1 MTAHAPFAPSSL
13 SRLMACAGSYE
24 LVRHYPEEEEGQAAK
39 EGTAAHWVAERLLTD
54 GELVPVGTIAPN
66 GIEVTEEMTE
76 GAELYVRT
84 VRNVTDDDTDRL
96 LVERKIATY
105 LHEDCWGTPD
115 AAYWAGEYHLH
126 IFDYKF
132 GHRFVDEFENWQLL
146 AYAHGMADAA
156 FILDGWPEDGST
168 VSVSLT
174 VVQPRCYDRRGPV
187 RTWRITVGELGQ
199 YAARIRDR
207 LAAISSGELRDCVTG
222 PHCYMCPA
230 RRGCPAL
237 QQAGYLACDIVGQ
250 PEPLDLP
257 PQALGLELAYL
268 QRAAELLKQ
277 RIAGLEEQA
286 TATLQQG
293 TPVPGWHI
301 KSKPG
306 RERWK
311 SGTNVAA
318 LGQLYGIELTKTE
331 PITPTQARKKLPD
344 ALLLDPMTE
353 RPTVTALEQDDMRSV
368 ARIFGA

>member
-13 SRLMACAGSYE
+13 ARLMACAGSYE
-24 LVRHYPEEEEGQAAK
+24 LVRAYPETEEGQAAK

-66 GIEVTEEMTE
+66 GIEVTAEMTE

-84 VRNVTDDDTDRL
+84 VRS
-96 LVERKIATY
+96 LVPSGGMVEQRIATG
-105 LHEDCWGTPD
+105 LHADCWGTPD
-115 AAYWAGEYHLH
+115 FVGVGDDRTLH
-126 IFDYKF
+126 VVDYKF
-132 GHRFVDEFENWQLL
+132 GHRYVNEFENWQLI
-146 AYAHGMADAA
+146 AYACGSVEAGA
-156 FILDGWPEDGST
+156 EDGDH
-168 VSVSLT
+168 VSLT

-187 RTWRITVGELGQ
+187 RTWHLTVGELGQ
-199 YAARIRDR
+199 YAQRISGR
-207 LAAISSGELRDCVTG
+207 LHAISDGTLRDCTTG
-222 PHCYMCPA
+222 SHCYMCPA
-230 RRGCPAL
+230 RRGCQAL

-257 PQALGLELAYL
+257 PDALGVELAYL
-268 QRAAELLKQ
+268 QRAVELLKQ

-286 TATLQQG
+286 TATLQSG

-311 SGTNVAA
+311 AGALVAE
-318 LGQLYGIELTKTE
+318 LGQLYGVELTKTE

-344 ALLLDPMTE
+344 ASLLDPMTE
-353 RPTVTALEQDDMRSV
+353 RPTVTTLEQDDMRQV

>member
-1 MTAHAPFAPSSL
+1 MAHAPFAPSSL

-24 LVRHYPEEEEGQAAK
+24 LVRHYPEEEEGQSAK

-54 GELVPVGTIAPN
+54 GEAVPIGAIAPN
-66 GIEVTEEMTE
+66 GIAVTEEMTE

-84 VRNVTDDDTDRL
+84 VRSVVGDDTARL
-96 LVERKIATY
+96 LVERRIATY

-115 AAYWAGEYHLH
+115 AAYWAGEHHLH

-156 FILDGWPEDGST
+156 FILGGWPEDGSA

-174 VVQPRCYDRRGPV
+174 IVQPRCYDRRGSV
-187 RTWRITVGELGQ
+187 RTWRITVGELDQ
-199 YAARIRDR
+199 YAQRIADR
-207 LAAISSGELRDCVTG
+207 LAGIASGELRECVTG
-222 PHCYMCPA
+222 SHCYMCPA
-230 RRGCPAL
+230 RRGCSAL
-237 QQAGYLACDIVGQ
+237 QQAGHLACDIVGQ

-257 PQALGLELAYL
+257 PDALGLELAYL
-268 QRAAELLKQ
+268 QRAADLLKQ

-286 TATLQQG
+286 TATLGRG
-293 TPVPGWHI
+293 TAVPGWHLQR
-301 KSKPG
+301 KSGREYWKPG
-306 RERWK
+306 ID
-311 SGTNVAA
+311 VAS
-318 LGQLYGIELTKTE
+318 LGKLYGIELTKTE

-344 ALLLDPMTE
+344 ATLLDAQTE
-353 RPTVTALEQDDMRSV
+353 RPTVTTLEQDNMRSV

>member
-54 GELVPVGTIAPN
+54 GELVPVGTVAPN

-76 GAELYVRT
+76 GAELYVGHIRRAVGT
-84 VRNVTDDDTDRL
+84 SEVLAEVRLSTRL
-96 LVERKIATY
+96 
-105 LHEDCWGTPD
+105 HPDCWGTAD
-115 AAYWAGEYHLH
+115 AVSVDQDRAIHV
-126 IFDYKF
+126 FDYKF

-146 AYAHGMADAA
+146 AYAIGATDISADSSRPVHLHV
-156 FILDGWPEDGST
+156 I
-168 VSVSLT
+168 
-174 VVQPRCYDRRGPV
+174 QPRCYDRRGPV
-187 RTWRITVGELGQ
+187 RTWRITVGELEQ

-207 LAAISSGELRDCVTG
+207 LAGISNGELRDCVTG
-222 PHCYMCPA
+222 PHCYECPA

-237 QQAGYLACDIVGQ
+237 QQAGYLACDVVGQ

-268 QRAAELLKQ
+268 QRAAGLLKQ

-286 TATLQQG
+286 AATLQQG

-311 SGTNVAA
+311 AGTNVAA

-368 ARIFGA
+368 ARIFNA

>member
-24 LVRHYPEEEEGQAAK
+24 LVRHYPEEEEGPAAK

-54 GELVPVGTIAPN
+54 GELVPTGTIAPN
-66 GIEVTEEMTE
+66 GVEVTEEMTE

-84 VRNVTDDDTDRL
+84 VRRL
-96 LVERKIATY
+96 VPVGGAVEQRIATG
-105 LHEDCWGTPD
+105 LHPDCWGTPD
-115 AAYWAGEYHLH
+115 FVGINAGFVIHVV
-126 IFDYKF
+126 DYKF
-132 GHRFVDEFENWQLL
+132 GHRYVDEFENWQLL
-146 AYAHGMADAA
+146 AYAAGSVDFVFTSAD
-156 FILDGWPEDGST
+156 IDTE
-168 VSVSLT
+168 VHLT
-174 VVQPRCYDRRGPV
+174 VVQPRCYDRRGTV
-187 RTWRITVGELGQ
+187 RTWRITVNDLYQ
-199 YAARIRDR
+199 YAARIRGR
-207 LAAISSGELRDCVTG
+207 LSGIASGELRECVTG
-222 PHCYMCPA
+222 PHCYMCSA
-230 RRGCPAL
+230 RRGCAAL

-293 TPVPGWHI
+293 TAVPGWHI

-311 SGTNVAA
+311 AGTNVAA
-318 LGQLYGIELTKTE
+318 LGQLYGVELTKTE

-344 ALLLDPMTE
+344 AALLDPMTE

-368 ARIFGA
+368 ARIFQPEACK

>member
-84 VRNVTDDDTDRL
+84 VRAAVPVGGM
-96 LVERKIATY
+96 VEQRIATG
-105 LHEDCWGTPD
+105 LHPDCWGTPD
-115 AAYWAGEYHLH
+115 FAGIGSDYVAHV
-126 IFDYKF
+126 IDYKF

-146 AYAHGMADAA
+146 AYACGSIGPSAFAA
-156 FILDGWPEDGST
+156 SP
-168 VSVSLT
+168 VSLT

-187 RTWRITVGELGQ
+187 RTWRITVGELREYGR
-199 YAARIRDR
+199 RIADR
-207 LAAISSGELRDCVTG
+207 LAAISSGELRDCTTG

-230 RRGCPAL
+230 RRGCQAL

-293 TPVPGWHI
+293 TAVPGWHI

-311 SGTNVAA
+311 ADTNVAA

-368 ARIFGA
+368 ARIFSA